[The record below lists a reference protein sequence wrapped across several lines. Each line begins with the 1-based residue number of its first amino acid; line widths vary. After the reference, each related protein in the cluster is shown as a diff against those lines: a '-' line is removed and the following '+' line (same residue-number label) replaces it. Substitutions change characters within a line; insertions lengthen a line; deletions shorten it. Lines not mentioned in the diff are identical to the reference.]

1 MARRGKSK
9 AKHPRAT
16 GKTGITASQYT
27 RLKKEAKNARE
38 RIRNFSNRSDSDNYK
53 IPDTSL
59 YTLNELLF
67 RIESGESVKNVISE
81 LRGITSKSI
90 LQGGIDMSS
99 SDYGFEMTRD
109 QRNDLR
115 AAVNLAN
122 KAIRD
127 AKQKNPDFADV
138 FPQEFSYSELSSTVV
153 SENHL
158 DNILS
163 DLSKYT
169 REGMDL
175 TAVEG
180 TGEAI
185 TKAEL
190 ARLERIL
197 TTENERRAG
206 QREQEA
212 IQANNPDLFEGFLRS
227 QQRYDTQPI
236 KIDELN
242 LSTLRKRAGTW
253 DDPARTYRANMFL
266 HNYDK
271 SLNEFSG
278 QMIINGYSTEDFQIR
293 VNHIQEIIGKL
304 YNNEEAITYISK
316 YMPNLNIAIISGRI
330 VSADSDAA
338 FDFNELYYDWLRIE
352 DEWL

>member
-1 MARRGKSK
+1 MARRRKSK
-9 AKHPRAT
+9 SQRTSLASKA
-16 GKTGITASQYT
+16 GITAKQYA
-27 RLKKEAKNARE
+27 RLKTEAKNTRE
-38 RIRNFSNRSDSDNYK
+38 RIRNFSARSDADHYK

-59 YTLNELLF
+59 YTLQELLF
-67 RIESGESVKNVISE
+67 RIESGESVSNVISE

-90 LQGGIDMSS
+90 LQGGIDLSS
-99 SDYGFEMTRD
+99 SSYGFEMTRD

-122 KAIRD
+122 KAIKE
-127 AKQKNPDFADV
+127 AKNNNPDFADV
-138 FPQEFSYSELSSTVV
+138 FPQEFSYAELSSTVV

-158 DNILS
+158 ENILS
-163 DLSKYT
+163 DLSKYNK
-169 REGMDL
+169 EGMEL

-185 TKAEL
+185 TRAEL

-206 QREQEA
+206 QSEQQA

-242 LSTLRKRAGTW
+242 LTTLRKRAGTW

-266 HNYDK
+266 NNYEK

-278 QMIINGYSTEDFQIR
+278 QMIINGYSTDDFQR
-293 VNHIQEIIGKL
+293 KVEHIQEIIGKL

-316 YMPNLNIAIISGRI
+316 YMPQLNIAIISGRI
-330 VSADSDAA
+330 VSGDSDAS
-338 FDFNELYYDWLRIE
+338 FDFNEAYYDWLRVE